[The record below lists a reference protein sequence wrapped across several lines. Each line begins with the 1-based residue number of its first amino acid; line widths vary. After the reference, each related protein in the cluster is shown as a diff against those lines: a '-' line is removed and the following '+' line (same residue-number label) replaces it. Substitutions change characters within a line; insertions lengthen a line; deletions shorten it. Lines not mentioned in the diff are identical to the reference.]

1 VGENRRRERMLS
13 ILWKNKERKPMTP
26 DEVVKELQK
35 RLNTQEILNKP
46 DKDLVLL
53 YKSTLS
59 LIQDYQKLREKIED
73 KDNRLWAIIRCNA
86 CNGTTDCE
94 NSPECPENYD
104 GCIADDILKEMQT
117 YLQQPTEPIER

>member
-1 VGENRRRERMLS
+1 
-13 ILWKNKERKPMTP
+13 MTP
-26 DEVVKELQK
+26 DEVVKILENMLTEIACKQAPKIERLETPIYDVDFKLQA
-35 RLNTQEILNKP
+35 LQSAIS
-46 DKDLVLL
+46 LL
-53 YKSTLS
+53 
-59 LIQDYQKLREKIED
+59 QDYQKLREKIKD

-117 YLQQPTEPIER
+117 YLQQPTEH

>member
-1 VGENRRRERMLS
+1 MT
-13 ILWKNKERKPMTP
+13 MTP
-26 DEVVKELQK
+26 DEVVSNLTEYGTIKALSSVVMLQSAI
-35 RLNTQEILNKP
+35 T
-46 DKDLVLL
+46 LL
-53 YKSTLS
+53 
-59 LIQDYQKLREKIED
+59 QDYQKLREKIKD

-117 YLQQPTEPIER
+117 YLQQPTEH